1 MDSISL
7 QTLVWLFIVAFVIHD
22 LEEIIWV
29 EPWMKK
35 NARRVAPALPL
46 RMRPAFEKMSR
57 LTSSQFAVAV
67 LMEFII
73 FIPFTYIA
81 AEKGRFF
88 MFLAF
93 NTLFFLHVFT
103 HLGQSLYLRKYTPGV
118 VTAVLVVLPYTVYLF
133 SRLLGEKWVTWGE
146 ILFSVPVG
154 FILAPCVLLGHEL
167 GRRIVK

>member
-1 MDSISL
+1 MEAMSL

-29 EPWMKK
+29 EPWMKR
-35 NARRVAPALPL
+35 NARQVAPLLPAGI
-46 RMRPAFEKMSR
+46 RPTFEKMSR

-73 FIPFTYIA
+73 FIPFTYMA

-93 NTLFFLHVFT
+93 NNLFFLHVFT
-103 HLGQSLYLRKYTPGV
+103 HLGQSLYLKRYTPGV
-118 VTAVLVVLPYTVYLF
+118 VTAVLVVLPYTTHLF
-133 SRLLGEKWVTWGE
+133 SRLLAEKWVTWGE
-146 ILFSVPVG
+146 ILLSVPVG
-154 FILAPCVLLGHEL
+154 FILAPYVLLGHEV

>member
-1 MDSISL
+1 MDAMSL

-29 EPWMKK
+29 EPWMKR
-35 NARRVAPALPL
+35 NARQVAPLLPAGV
-46 RMRPAFEKMSR
+46 RPTFEKMSR

-93 NTLFFLHVFT
+93 NTLFFCMC
-103 HLGQSLYLRKYTPGV
+103 LRISGSP
-118 VTAVLVVLPYTVYLF
+118 
-133 SRLLGEKWVTWGE
+133 
-146 ILFSVPVG
+146 
-154 FILAPCVLLGHEL
+154 FI
-167 GRRIVK
+167 